1 MSTTNYVP
9 VVKSRGR
16 LVNNCQVCGP
26 MDSPQPEYT
35 ALFRYLRMLV
45 DTEQKSLDPNP
56 QFALVEAYWHIGRI
70 VVETEQDGQERA
82 DYGIHLIEILSQ
94 RLTQE
99 FGKGYSLPNMWRFK
113 QFYLAFPILS
123 TNGRELPNLRNY
135 LRTELRWSHYRILMQ
150 LENKQERAFYIQQ
163 AADERWPVRILQ
175 RLVNS
180 RYYYQTALGED
191 HLLAGVK
198 KIATLAP
205 AGLSPTQVGS
215 NAPQPL
221 RTRLA
226 NIRKTLLEQYVG
238 YAFVAQRQY
247 VSVLGHDRWA
257 ELVFFQYVLNRFI
270 LVQLSEHDPAS
281 VAQFRQL
288 LDAYLD
294 KQPPTVSQPP
304 VGFLV
309 DPTGRVKVITSS
321 QEPVLPTDEETS
333 LPRFFH

>member
-1 MSTTNYVP
+1 MT
-9 VVKSRGR
+9 
-16 LVNNCQVCGP
+16 
-26 MDSPQPEYT
+26 SPQPEYT
-35 ALFRYLRMLV
+35 ELFRYLRTLV
-45 DTEQKSLDPNP
+45 NSEQKSLDPHP

-82 DYGIHLIEILSQ
+82 DYGIHLIEQLSQ

-123 TNGRELPNLRNY
+123 TNGRELPSLRNY
-135 LRTELRWSHYRILMQ
+135 LRTELRWSHYRLLMQ

-163 AADERWPVRILQ
+163 AADERWSVRILQ

-191 HLLAGVK
+191 HLLAGIK
-198 KIATLAP
+198 KIAGSGT
-205 AGLSPTQVGS
+205 GTSSPTPS
-215 NAPQPL
+215 TLSHPLPL

-226 NIRKTLLEQYVG
+226 NIRKNLLEQYVG

-247 VSVLGHDRWA
+247 VSVLRQDNWV
-257 ELVFFQYVLNRFI
+257 ELVFFHYVLNRFVLI
-270 LVQLSEHDPAS
+270 QLANHDPAS
-281 VAQFRQL
+281 IAGFRQL

-294 KQPPTVSQPP
+294 KQPPTMNKYPI
-304 VGFLV
+304 GFLIN
-309 DPTGRVKVITSS
+309 PAGAVKVMTTSY
-321 QEPVLPTDEETS
+321 EPVLPPDEGIT
-333 LPRFFH
+333 LPVTLF